1 MPFNFIAILIATFI
15 PIIVG
20 SVWYNPK
27 IGFGKAWMQATG
39 ITEEAGKKVN
49 MPLVFGLTLLFS
61 FFVAFIMQTVVI
73 HQFHIYN
80 FLHEQ
85 KDFAEP
91 NSLSSSLLK
100 QIMDNYATS
109 YRSFKHG
116 ALHGTLAGLFL
127 AFPIIAIPAI
137 FEMKGVKY
145 IAINAGYWIVSMALM
160 GGVIC
165 AMI

>member
-1 MPFNFIAILIATFI
+1 MPLNFIAILIATFI
-15 PIIVG
+15 PLIVG
-20 SVWYNPK
+20 FIWYNPK
-27 IGFGKAWMQATG
+27 FGFGKAWMQVTG
-39 ITEEAGKKVN
+39 ITQEDEKKAN
-49 MPLVFGLTLLFS
+49 MVLMFSLTLLLS
-61 FFVAFIMQTVVI
+61 FFMAFIMQTIVI
-73 HQFHIYN
+73 HQLHIYN

-91 NSLSSSLLK
+91 NSLSSTLLK

-109 YRSFKHG
+109 FRSFKHG
-116 ALHGTLAGLFL
+116 VLHGTLAGIFL
-127 AFPIIAIPAI
+127 ALPIIAIPAL

-145 IAINAGYWIVSMALM
+145 VAINAGYWIVSMALM